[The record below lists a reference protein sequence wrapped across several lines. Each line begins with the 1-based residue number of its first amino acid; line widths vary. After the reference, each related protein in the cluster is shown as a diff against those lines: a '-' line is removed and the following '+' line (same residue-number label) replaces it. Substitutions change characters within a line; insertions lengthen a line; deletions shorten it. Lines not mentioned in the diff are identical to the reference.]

1 MSDRLCSL
9 IIVLIM
15 RTNHTSVQG
24 NQLRMLLA
32 KIYYLA
38 FYLCH
43 ASDMAVVGT
52 PFKLSKQ
59 QKNHHLSDDE
69 GLRYVLRYSVSLIFL
84 GFNLNYST
92 CLDVYRTAARV
103 VKSPFF
109 TWSKVARL
117 ACCRTFLCTL
127 YKKKWSKVAR
137 LACCRIVLCNSI
149 KNELSKVARLACC
162 RTVMFTLHN
171 KKMEQGCQISLRQD
185 NSVYTL

>member
-24 NQLRMLLA
+24 NQLLILLA

-69 GLRYVLRYSVSLIFL
+69 GLRYVLRYSVSLIFFAL
-84 GFNLNYST
+84 ST

-117 ACCRTFLCTL
+117 ACCRTVLCTL
-127 YKKKWSKVAR
+127 Y
-137 LACCRIVLCNSI
+137 N
-149 KNELSKVARLACC
+149 
-162 RTVMFTLHN
+162 
-171 KKMEQGCQISLRQD
+171 
-185 NSVYTL
+185 